1 MTYSTSVNIEIGI
14 EEGFQYIVTP
24 NVQGVLGEIV
34 SSLQIGIHS
43 FTIIG
48 TYGTGKSSF
57 IMALEEG
64 LQHGD
69 KNHRLVPNR
78 KVFFGCDKFTI
89 INVVGEFKPL
99 KTTLAR
105 KFNCQ
110 EEDVLDYIRSF
121 IKKEESKGKAVIL
134 VVDEFGKVLEHAAKR
149 NPEEELYFIQQFC
162 EMINDH
168 RRKTILL
175 TTLHQ
180 NFGSYAHKLTD
191 EQKKEWQK
199 VKGRFK
205 EVVFNEPVEQLLFLA
220 AEQIESLKNT
230 VLDSTRFSR
239 IYDLARRC
247 KYVSDGF
254 SIETASKLYPLDP
267 LAASCLTLAI
277 QRYGQNERSLFSFL
291 TSTGQYSLSS
301 YVPKKNCTYNLSEVY
316 DYLIYNF
323 YSSISEVNIDSSNW
337 SALRDS
343 ISRVEN
349 GILEDEYIQDAVAIV
364 KTIGLLNIFGAS
376 GNVFDKEA
384 LVCYSENALGVTDAE
399 RIVKRLEDAK
409 IIRYANYKSKYII
422 FEGTDINIE
431 TELLK
436 AASVVPMPR
445 ASVDEIKDYIRP
457 RVSLASASYYK
468 TGTPRYFEFV
478 VRNEPEMIAPEGDI
492 DGYCELIFP
501 LSEDTSAT
509 VYEQSASNPNANIY
523 VLFKDVES
531 IVRCLHEVK
540 KLQYLLDNIAVDDKV
555 AWKEIFNIQQ
565 FEKDRL
571 NALLNDCIFSGSDM
585 VEWVFKGERVQI
597 ADRKAFNK
605 FLSQVCDKV
614 YYATPVMRNELF
626 NKHKLS
632 TAISLAK
639 ANLLEGMLSSSDVE
653 DFGFNKET
661 FPPEKAIYLS
671 LLRNTGL
678 HRNTSEGWAFSDP
691 SDMEFARF
699 YDACVKFIEDTA
711 EKPRKVSEFSKM
723 LLSRPYKMKQ
733 GFVDIWIPVFLFI
746 KQQDFALYSATG
758 AYIPN
763 LTKEVFDL
771 IWKKPGD
778 FTIKA
783 FNVEGIRLEFFKK
796 YRQFLNQDEGTPL
809 KKTTFA
815 QTYKPFLRYYKSLNE
830 YAKSTRKFSDAATA
844 RFRDTLANASDPEK
858 AFFEDLPEAF
868 GYKSGALT
876 KNDEFIADYLDKIK
890 AAVKELNTCYPNL
903 IKRIESRFTS
913 ALGLPENFGEYKP
926 ELDLMF
932 HGVKAHLLT
941 QKTKSFLDRV
951 LAPSETA
958 TEFVEKISSAVLD
971 KRLEQLKDKDEE
983 TLLDNIVFLF
993 HELER
998 YRSMSDLSHGEEGDR
1013 LFSFVMSSNSGV
1025 SETEKAYRLPKSQV
1039 GLADDIENKIKSLLS
1054 GDDNMDVCI
1063 LLNLLSSKMK

>member
-24 NVQGVLGEIV
+24 NVQGVLGDIV

-69 KNHRLVPNR
+69 KNHRLVPNK
-78 KVFFGCDKFTI
+78 KVFFGCDRFTI
-89 INVVGEFKPL
+89 INVVGEFRAL

-110 EEDVLDYIRSF
+110 EEEVLEYVRSF

-134 VVDEFGKVLEHAAKR
+134 VVDEFGKALEHAAKR

-291 TSTGQYSLSS
+291 TSTSQYSLSS

-399 RIVKRLEDAK
+399 KIVKRLEDAK
-409 IIRYANYKSKYII
+409 IIRYANDKSKYII

-445 ASVDEIKDYIRP
+445 ASVD
-457 RVSLASASYYK
+457 
-468 TGTPRYFEFV
+468 
-478 VRNEPEMIAPEGDI
+478 
-492 DGYCELIFP
+492 
-501 LSEDTSAT
+501 
-509 VYEQSASNPNANIY
+509 
-523 VLFKDVES
+523 
-531 IVRCLHEVK
+531 
-540 KLQYLLDNIAVDDKV
+540 
-555 AWKEIFNIQQ
+555 
-565 FEKDRL
+565 
-571 NALLNDCIFSGSDM
+571 
-585 VEWVFKGERVQI
+585 
-597 ADRKAFNK
+597 
-605 FLSQVCDKV
+605 
-614 YYATPVMRNELF
+614 
-626 NKHKLS
+626 
-632 TAISLAK
+632 
-639 ANLLEGMLSSSDVE
+639 
-653 DFGFNKET
+653 
-661 FPPEKAIYLS
+661 
-671 LLRNTGL
+671 
-678 HRNTSEGWAFSDP
+678 
-691 SDMEFARF
+691 
-699 YDACVKFIEDTA
+699 
-711 EKPRKVSEFSKM
+711 
-723 LLSRPYKMKQ
+723 
-733 GFVDIWIPVFLFI
+733 
-746 KQQDFALYSATG
+746 
-758 AYIPN
+758 
-763 LTKEVFDL
+763 
-771 IWKKPGD
+771 
-778 FTIKA
+778 
-783 FNVEGIRLEFFKK
+783 
-796 YRQFLNQDEGTPL
+796 
-809 KKTTFA
+809 
-815 QTYKPFLRYYKSLNE
+815 
-830 YAKSTRKFSDAATA
+830 
-844 RFRDTLANASDPEK
+844 
-858 AFFEDLPEAF
+858 
-868 GYKSGALT
+868 
-876 KNDEFIADYLDKIK
+876 
-890 AAVKELNTCYPNL
+890 
-903 IKRIESRFTS
+903 
-913 ALGLPENFGEYKP
+913 
-926 ELDLMF
+926 
-932 HGVKAHLLT
+932 
-941 QKTKSFLDRV
+941 
-951 LAPSETA
+951 
-958 TEFVEKISSAVLD
+958 
-971 KRLEQLKDKDEE
+971 
-983 TLLDNIVFLF
+983 
-993 HELER
+993 
-998 YRSMSDLSHGEEGDR
+998 
-1013 LFSFVMSSNSGV
+1013 
-1025 SETEKAYRLPKSQV
+1025 
-1039 GLADDIENKIKSLLS
+1039 
-1054 GDDNMDVCI
+1054 
-1063 LLNLLSSKMK
+1063 